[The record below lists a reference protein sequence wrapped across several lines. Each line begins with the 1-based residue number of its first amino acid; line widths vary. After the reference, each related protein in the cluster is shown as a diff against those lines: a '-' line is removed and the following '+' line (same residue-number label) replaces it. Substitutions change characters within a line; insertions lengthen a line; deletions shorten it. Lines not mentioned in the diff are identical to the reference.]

1 MLDFTNQVVL
11 VTGAGSAKG
20 MGRVIAQTFGKQ
32 GAKVVICDINQA
44 GCDANVEEMKKMG
57 IDATGYAAN
66 LTDPEAVKEL
76 VNTIVDKYG
85 RIDVLVNNAG
95 ISQKVTVA
103 DMTLDDI
110 KRIFNVN
117 MFGLFLITQAVCE
130 VMKKQNYGR
139 IVHLSSVSGK
149 RGGGIFGG
157 AHYSASKAAVLG
169 FSKNLAR
176 EVSSYGITTNCV
188 CPGLIN
194 TEIWKSLPKEQM
206 LLSMESQWDVLESHR
221 KLLTQSYF
229 SLLRKLPILLVKRS
243 TLTVDLTWIKSDTE
257 SSTQVYYVQNN
268 PPNASSQC
276 IEEPAI

>member
-85 RIDVLVNNAG
+85 RI
-95 ISQKVTVA
+95 
-103 DMTLDDI
+103 
-110 KRIFNVN
+110 
-117 MFGLFLITQAVCE
+117 
-130 VMKKQNYGR
+130 
-139 IVHLSSVSGK
+139 VHLSSVSGK

-194 TEIWKSLPKEQM
+194 TEIWKSLPKEQADAVIDGIPM
-206 LLSMESQWDVLESHR
+206 GRPGEPQEVADAIVFLASKEASYITGEEIDINGGSHM
-221 KLLTQSYF
+221 
-229 SLLRKLPILLVKRS
+229 
-243 TLTVDLTWIKSDTE
+243 D
-257 SSTQVYYVQNN
+257 
-268 PPNASSQC
+268 
-276 IEEPAI
+276 